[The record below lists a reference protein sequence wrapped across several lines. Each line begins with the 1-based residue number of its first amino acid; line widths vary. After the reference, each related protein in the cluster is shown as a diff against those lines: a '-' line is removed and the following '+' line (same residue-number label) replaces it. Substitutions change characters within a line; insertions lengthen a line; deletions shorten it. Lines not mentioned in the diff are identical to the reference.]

1 MDFASSLSDE
11 SRKGLAPARQ
21 PSRGRRFV
29 INWTVS
35 RLVSLLVAIA
45 FLAALGTAR
54 AQDATW
60 DTSPA
65 SDDWNTNTNWTPQT
79 VPTGTATFGS
89 SNTTAITFSS
99 SGTLIGEMLFNPG
112 APNYSFVVAN
122 GSFFAD
128 GIPIITGVGI
138 VNKSSNHPAITLNGP
153 FKK

>member
-1 MDFASSLSDE
+1 VDSARSLSDE
-11 SRKGLAPARQ
+11 SRKGLASARQ
-21 PSRGRRFV
+21 RPSGK
-29 INWTVS
+29 
-35 RLVSLLVAIA
+35 RLVIIWALTRLVCLLVAVR
-45 FLAALGTAR
+45 FLAALGTVH

-60 DTSPA
+60 DTNPGS
-65 SDDWNTNTNWTPQT
+65 SDWNTNTNWTPQT

>member
-1 MDFASSLSDE
+1 MLYPCSLPGRSE
-11 SRKGLAPARQ
+11 KGRACQCQLAR
-21 PSRGRRFV
+21 RERFV
-29 INWTVS
+29 IHWTVN

-65 SDDWNTNTNWTPQT
+65 SNDWNTNTNWTPQT